1 MVELFPLFSLQPYL
15 NYKTGR
21 ATKSSQPNGVRG
33 TVTRRAERT
42 VQVCC
47 LLNYNLLLEMEMF
60 ARMTAGAD
68 GIPRAPAP
76 AAAPAQII
84 LTTITEQTG
93 MSQTQNMK
101 WK

>member
-1 MVELFPLFSLQPYL
+1 
-15 NYKTGR
+15 
-21 ATKSSQPNGVRG
+21 
-33 TVTRRAERT
+33 
-42 VQVCC
+42 
-47 LLNYNLLLEMEMF
+47 MEMF

-68 GIPRAPAP
+68 EIPRAPAP